1 MTSDATKV
9 AADDIPRRI
18 PIGVWVLGAVSLL
31 MDVSSE
37 IANSLLPIYMTQHL
51 MVSAAAVG
59 LVEGLAMATAS
70 ATKLFAGV
78 LSDRVQSRKALTVL
92 GYGLA
97 ALSKPLFP
105 LADTLMGIVGAKFV
119 DRVGKGIRSAPRDAL
134 VADMAPPEV
143 RGASFGVRKGLDTVG
158 GFIGPIAA
166 VALMASTG
174 NDARRVLW
182 FATIPAALAVAVL
195 FFGVQEPP
203 RTSVIKSKTFRW
215 TDALSLTTATW
226 VAIGITSLL
235 TLARFSE
242 AFLVL
247 RAAESGLT
255 ATTVPLVLVG
265 LHLAFGL
272 ASYPAGAWSD
282 RIGRRPVL
290 VTGVIVLLAAHLVLA
305 TGRTPA
311 YLWTGVA
318 LWGLHM
324 GLTQG
329 VLASLLSDAAPA
341 HMRGSAFG
349 VASVLTGLVM
359 LVGNTMAGL
368 LWHWHGAEAVFYVS
382 ATMAAAVA
390 AALLWWR
397 PQPDAQR
404 DATNP

>member
-1 MTSDATKV
+1 
-9 AADDIPRRI
+9 
-18 PIGVWVLGAVSLL
+18 
-31 MDVSSE
+31 
-37 IANSLLPIYMTQHL
+37 
-51 MVSAAAVG
+51 
-59 LVEGLAMATAS
+59 
-70 ATKLFAGV
+70 
-78 LSDRVQSRKALTVL
+78 
-92 GYGLA
+92 
-97 ALSKPLFP
+97 
-105 LADTLMGIVGAKFV
+105 
-119 DRVGKGIRSAPRDAL
+119 
-134 VADMAPPEV
+134 
-143 RGASFGVRKGLDTVG
+143 
-158 GFIGPIAA
+158 
-166 VALMASTG
+166 
-174 NDARRVLW
+174 
-182 FATIPAALAVAVL
+182 
-195 FFGVQEPP
+195 
-203 RTSVIKSKTFRW
+203 
-215 TDALSLTTATW
+215 LSLPTATW

-290 VTGVIVLLAAHLVLA
+290 VTGVIVLLAAHLALA

-311 YLWTGVA
+311 HLWTGVT

-349 VASVLTGLVM
+349 IASVLTGLVL

-368 LWHWHGAEAVFYVS
+368 LWHWHGAEAVFFVS
-382 ATMAAAVA
+382 ATIAAAVA
-390 AALLWWR
+390 AAMLWWR
-397 PQPDAQR
+397 P
-404 DATNP
+404 

>member
-9 AADDIPRRI
+9 AVDYVPRRI

-37 IANSLLPIYMTQHL
+37 IANSLLPIYLTQHL

-158 GFIGPIAA
+158 GFIGPVAA
-166 VALMASTG
+166 VALMAANG

-203 RTSVIKSKTFRW
+203 RTSVIKAKTFRW
-215 TDALSLTTATW
+215 ADAWSLTTATW

-242 AFLVL
+242 AFLIL

-255 ATTVPLVLVG
+255 PTTVPLVLVG

-290 VTGVIVLLAAHLVLA
+290 VTGAIVLLVAHVVLA
-305 TGRTPA
+305 TGRTPIN
-311 YLWTGVA
+311 LWTGVT

-329 VLASLLSDAAPA
+329 VLSSLLTDAAPA

-349 VASVLTGLVM
+349 IASVLTGLV
-359 LVGNTMAGL
+359 LLIGNTMAGL
-368 LWHWHGAEAVFYVS
+368 LWHWHGAEAVFFVS
-382 ATMAAAVA
+382 AAMAAAVA
-390 AALLWWR
+390 AALVWWR
-397 PQPDAQR
+397 PRAEWPA
-404 DATNP
+404 A